1 MGTKQVRMEF
11 QVAADDGALAQ
22 VIVTAGGT
30 QVFSGSLAQTQNPLP
45 NQVIVNTTPFSLV
58 EFEMDVANMPVPPG
72 NSNSYGQ
79 WVTST
84 DITIS
89 VTGGTVCLQET
100 LANYTATYGE
110 EIIPPP
116 NPDAPTYQV
125 VPGNASTFAQI
136 RFANQPVWTN
146 PASGDLIFDDN
157 IDTGPGSLTILNNQ
171 SVAYQASMTL
181 YSA

>member
-1 MGTKQVRMEF
+1 MGTKQVQMEF
-11 QVAADDGALAQ
+11 QVAANDGALAQ
-22 VIVTAGGT
+22 VNVTAGGT
-30 QVFSGSLAQTQNPLP
+30 QVFSGSLAQTENPLP
-45 NQVIVNTTPFSLV
+45 GQIYNNQTPFSLIQ
-58 EFEMDVANMPVPPG
+58 FELDVADMPVPPG

-100 LANYTATYGE
+100 LANYTATIVE
-110 EIIPPP
+110 VDPPTTP
-116 NPDAPTYQV
+116 PTYQV
-125 VPGNASTFAQI
+125 VAGNASTFASI
-136 RFANQPVWTN
+136 RFANQPVWT
-146 PASGDLIFDDN
+146 PSTPISLIFEEN
-157 IDTGPGSLTILNNQ
+157 INTGPGSLTIFDNQ

>member
-22 VIVTAGGT
+22 VIITAGGT
-30 QVFSGSLAQTQNPLP
+30 QVFSGSLAQTENTLVS
-45 NQVIVNTTPFSLV
+45 QVTYDSTPFSLV

-72 NSNSYGQ
+72 NANNYGQ

-89 VTGGTVCLQET
+89 VTGGDVCLQET
-100 LANYTATYGE
+100 LANYTARLVEVT
-110 EIIPPP
+110 PPTTP
-116 NPDAPTYQV
+116 PTYQV
-125 VPGNASTFAQI
+125 VPGNASTFSQI
-136 RFANQPVWTN
+136 RFASQPVWTN
-146 PASGDLIFDDN
+146 PASGDLVFEDN
-157 IDTGPGSLTILNNQ
+157 INTGPGSLTIFDNQ

>member
-22 VIVTAGGT
+22 VVVTAGGT
-30 QVFSGSLAQTQNPLP
+30 QVFSGSLAQTENPLAS
-45 NQVIVNTTPFSLV
+45 QVYNDATPFSLV
-58 EFEMDVANMPVPPG
+58 EFEMDVADMPVPPG

-89 VTGGTVCLQET
+89 VTGGNVCLQET
-100 LANYTATYGE
+100 LANYTAHWV
-110 EIIPPP
+110 EITPPTTP
-116 NPDAPTYQV
+116 PTYQV
-125 VPGNASTFAQI
+125 ASGNASTFATI
-136 RFANQPVWTN
+136 RFANQPVWTPTN
-146 PASGDLIFDDN
+146 TDPGRLVFDDN
-157 IDTGPGSLTILNNQ
+157 IDTGPGSLTIFNNQ

>member
-30 QVFSGSLAQTQNPLP
+30 QVFSGSLAQTENPLVS
-45 NQVIVNTTPFSLV
+45 QVTNDATPFSLV

-72 NSNSYGQ
+72 NANNYGQ

-89 VTGGTVCLQET
+89 VTGGDVCLQET
-100 LANYTATYGE
+100 LANYTARLVEVT
-110 EIIPPP
+110 PPTTP
-116 NPDAPTYQV
+116 PTYQV
-125 VPGNASTFAQI
+125 VPGNASTFATI

-146 PASGDLIFDDN
+146 PASGDLVFEDN
-157 IDTGPGSLTILNNQ
+157 IDTGPGSLTIFDNQ

>member
-1 MGTKQVRMEF
+1 MGTKQVQMEF
-11 QVAADDGALAQ
+11 QVAANDGALAQ
-22 VIVTAGGT
+22 VTITAGGT
-30 QVFSGSLAQTQNPLP
+30 QVFSGSLAQTANPLP
-45 NQVIVNTTPFSLV
+45 AQVYYDRTPFSLV
-58 EFEMDVANMPVPPG
+58 EFELDVANMPVPPG
-72 NSNSYGQ
+72 NANSYAQ

-125 VPGNASTFAQI
+125 VPGNASTFAQM

-146 PASGDLIFDDN
+146 PASGDLVFEDN
-157 IDTGPGSLTILNNQ
+157 IDTGPGSLIIVDNQ
-171 SVAYQASMTL
+171 SVAYQVSMTL

>member
-30 QVFSGSLAQTQNPLP
+30 QVFSGSLAQTENPLVS
-45 NQVIVNTTPFSLV
+45 QVTNDATPFSLV

-72 NSNSYGQ
+72 NANSYGQ

-84 DITIS
+84 DVTIS

-100 LANYTATYGE
+100 LANYTATLVE
-110 EIIPPP
+110 VTPPSDP
-116 NPDAPTYQV
+116 AGGV
-125 VPGNASTFAQI
+125 VE
-136 RFANQPVWTN
+136 
-146 PASGDLIFDDN
+146 
-157 IDTGPGSLTILNNQ
+157 
-171 SVAYQASMTL
+171 
-181 YSA
+181 

>member
-22 VIVTAGGT
+22 VIITAGGT
-30 QVFSGSLAQTQNPLP
+30 QVFSGSLAQTENPLP
-45 NQVIVNTTPFSLV
+45 GQVYSDTTPFSLV
-58 EFEMDVANMPVPPG
+58 EFELDVANMPVPPG

-89 VTGGTVCLQET
+89 VTGGNICLQET
-100 LANYTATYGE
+100 LANYTAALV
-110 EIIPPP
+110 EIDPPTTP
-116 NPDAPTYQV
+116 PTYQV
-125 VPGNASTFAQI
+125 VAGNASTFATI
-136 RFANQPVWTN
+136 RFANQPVWTPTN
-146 PASGDLIFDDN
+146 TDPNRLIFEDN
-157 IDTGPGSLTILNNQ
+157 INTGPGSLTISDNQ

>member
-11 QVAADDGALAQ
+11 QVAANDGELAQ
-22 VIVTAGGT
+22 VTVTAGGT
-30 QVFSGSLAQTQNPLP
+30 QVFSGSLAQTENPLP
-45 NQVIVNTTPFSLV
+45 GIVTNDAAPFSLIQ
-58 EFEMDVANMPVPPG
+58 FELDVANMPVPLS
-72 NSNSYGQ
+72 NTNSYGQ

-100 LANYTATYGE
+100 LANYTATIVE
-110 EIIPPP
+110 VTPPTTP
-116 NPDAPTYQV
+116 PTYQV
-125 VPGNASTFAQI
+125 VAGNASTFAEI
-136 RFANQPVWTN
+136 RFANQPVWTPST
-146 PASGDLIFDDN
+146 PASLIFEDN
-157 IDTGPGSLTILNNQ
+157 INTGPGSLTIYNNQ

>member
-11 QVAADDGALAQ
+11 QVAANDGALAQ

-30 QVFSGSLAQTQNPLP
+30 QVFSGSLAQTENPLAS
-45 NQVIVNTTPFSLV
+45 QVYTDATPFSLI
-58 EFEMDVANMPVPPG
+58 EFEMDVADMPVSPG

-84 DITIS
+84 DINIS
-89 VTGGTVCLQET
+89 VTGGNVCLQET
-100 LANYTATYGE
+100 LANYTATIVE
-110 EIIPPP
+110 VTPSTTP
-116 NPDAPTYQV
+116 PTYQV
-125 VPGNASTFAQI
+125 VAGNASTFAQI
-136 RFANQPVWTN
+136 RFANQPVFTPST
-146 PASGDLIFDDN
+146 PASLNFADN
-157 IDTGPGSLTILNNQ
+157 INTGPGSLTIYNNQ

>member
-1 MGTKQVRMEF
+1 MGTKQVKMEF
-11 QVAADDGALAQ
+11 QVAANDGALAQ
-22 VIVTAGGT
+22 VTVSAGGT
-30 QVFSGSLAQTQNPLP
+30 QVFSGSLAQTENPLP
-45 NQVIVNTTPFSLV
+45 GQVLNNLTPFSLV
-58 EFEMDVANMPVPPG
+58 EFELNVADMPVPPG

-89 VTGGTVCLQET
+89 VTGGNVCLQET
-100 LANYTATYGE
+100 LANYTAHWV
-110 EIIPPP
+110 EITPPTTP
-116 NPDAPTYQV
+116 PTYQV
-125 VPGNASTFAQI
+125 VPGNASTFATI

-146 PASGDLIFDDN
+146 PASGDLNFEDN
-157 IDTGPGSLTILNNQ
+157 IDTGPGSMTILNNQ